1 MDEDTP
7 EVAKIQSLQIG
18 SSLFEIGL
26 VGGKIAKSVLVKSTP
41 LLTEILEDANGSSSS
56 MFDELD
62 MDFLNSM
69 VIYPCDCYGKL
80 SDEVVNDIPVP
91 KISQD
96 LGPMVMH
103 LNDGHKWTRERIADW
118 LDELHDS
125 GVVNIIVEEKK

>member
-7 EVAKIQSLQIG
+7 EVAKIQSLQIET
-18 SSLFEIGL
+18 SLFEIVL
-26 VGGKIAKSVLVKSTP
+26 VGGKIAKSVLVKSKP
-41 LLTEILEDANGSSSS
+41 LLTEILEDANGSSSA

-69 VIYPCDCYGKL
+69 VIYPCDCYGEL

-96 LGPMVMH
+96 LGSMVMH